1 MFEFD
6 KAFEATSRERAR
18 ALMVLPDPMFVSQAE
33 RSVALSAKSRLPAM
47 YAHREFVDV
56 GGLMFYGASLADM
69 CRRAATYV
77 DKILKG
83 TKPADLPVEQPMKF
97 ADSQLE
103 NRQENRR
110 DDSTFCALSGG
121 QGD

>member
-1 MFEFD
+1 VFEFD

-47 YAHREFVDV
+47 YAHREFVDA

-69 CRRAATYV
+69 WRRAATYV

-103 NRQENRR
+103 NRQANRR

>member
-1 MFEFD
+1 
-6 KAFEATSRERAR
+6 
-18 ALMVLPDPMFVSQAE
+18 MVLPDPMFVSQAE

-47 YAHREFVDV
+47 YAHREFVDA

-103 NRQENRR
+103 NRQANRR